1 MAYEVEVDGLDR
13 VRAHLGRLPDGVA
26 RRADEATRKAAQDTV
41 RLARQRAPVD
51 TGALR
56 SSITMRT
63 SRDADG
69 VEARVGP
76 TVRYARWVE
85 EGTSRMG
92 PQPYMRPA
100 FDANRTRYVTALQQ
114 IIQQELR

>member
-13 VRAHLGRLPDGVA
+13 VRGRLGAIPGRVA

-41 RLARQRAPVD
+41 RIARQRAPVD

-56 SSITMRT
+56 SSITLRT
-63 SRDADG
+63 RRDQDG

-76 TVRYARWVE
+76 TVNYAREVE
-85 EGTSRMG
+85 EGTSRRG
-92 PQPYMRPA
+92 PRPYLRPA
-100 FDANRTRYVTALQQ
+100 FDANRHRYSYALQQ
-114 IIQQELR
+114 IVQQELR